1 MLQDVIGDRAVVQPP
16 KQNAQNKNQ
25 QNTTED
31 TSTVNAKYKE
41 LVNINNEARKQ
52 NNLINRNIG
61 IGNLT
66 TVGFLG
72 SIVNAISLVRIIS
85 QRKPKQY
92 KRLSILLLIAFWYI
106 INYWIS
112 FTNFRNERNITWKK
126 IQRLHQYLI
135 ILLKFQEN
143 ILTNKNNFI
152 I

>member
-16 KQNAQNKNQ
+16 KQNTQNKNQ

-61 IGNLT
+61 IGLT

-92 KRLSILLLIAFWYI
+92 KRLSILLLI
-106 INYWIS
+106 
-112 FTNFRNERNITWKK
+112 
-126 IQRLHQYLI
+126 
-135 ILLKFQEN
+135 
-143 ILTNKNNFI
+143 ILTYY
-152 I
+152 